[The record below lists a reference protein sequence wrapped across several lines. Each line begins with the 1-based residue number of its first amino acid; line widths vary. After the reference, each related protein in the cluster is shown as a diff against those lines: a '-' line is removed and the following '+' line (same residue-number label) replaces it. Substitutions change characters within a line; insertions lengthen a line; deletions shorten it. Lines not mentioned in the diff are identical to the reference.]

1 MRIRERIKRLELRTT
16 LGTATDTRQRLK
28 ERLAMMEARLVAGG
42 EYQHSETASVAENLV
57 RAHLRG
63 DAQTTA
69 AIWGG
74 ILNRLRPDQAS

>member
-1 MRIRERIKRLELRTT
+1 MNLRERIKRLELRT
-16 LGTATDTRQRLK
+16 ATGAASDARQKLR
-28 ERLAMMEARLVAGG
+28 ERLAMIEARLVAEGDYAHK
-42 EYQHSETASVAENLV
+42 EAASVAENLV

-74 ILNRLRPDQAS
+74 ILNRLRLDQAS

>member
-1 MRIRERIKRLELRTT
+1 MNLRERIKRLELRTT
-16 LGTATDTRQRLK
+16 TGTATDPRQKLR

-42 EYQHSETASVAENLV
+42 EYQHSEAASVAENLV
-57 RAHLRG
+57 RASLRG
-63 DAQTTA
+63 DGQATA